1 MDGARTE
8 AEAEENT
15 SCVSFSGSSIHLSD
29 PHPFLSNKRPNVVG
43 RKGKKNLRVANG
55 FPHRGPPQHR
65 GSNSQMSGPEKQK
78 EERKKKKKRRQQGC
92 VDARRNVSSG
102 GNVSDSA
109 CLTKTNQDSVG
120 WWTEL
125 GCAPKNELFPRHSS
139 TDASACIRC
148 RSSTRRTGSGT
159 QRERPPCRNRFG
171 RCTSYGAIR
180 WWIGSQLLL
189 ALLPTA
195 CISP

>member
-8 AEAEENT
+8 AEAEENA

-29 PHPFLSNKRPNVVG
+29 PHPFLSNKWPNVVG

-78 EERKKKKKRRQQGC
+78 EEKKKKKRRQQGC

-109 CLTKTNQDSVG
+109 CLTRMNQDSVG

-125 GCAPKNELFPRHSS
+125 GCAPKTSFFQDIPQQTHRRVFAADLQHAAQEAEPNERDPRAEIVLAGAHHM
-139 TDASACIRC
+139 APSA
-148 RSSTRRTGSGT
+148 GGLD
-159 QRERPPCRNRFG
+159 RNS
-171 RCTSYGAIR
+171 C
-180 WWIGSQLLL
+180 
-189 ALLPTA
+189 
-195 CISP
+195 